1 MERIRN
7 SKTRH
12 TTAIIISLI
21 ITLVL
26 SAVAVII
33 AGSLIKHEK
42 QAIVAVATILIGLA
56 TACLAGGVALTFI
69 GKSYRSKVTLTAG
82 ILLLFFTLISALIA
96 CVLFFMKWWIALLIA
111 IIALPIP
118 LLAILLVY
126 RSNLQVVFENE
137 KSTYVDYKTRK
148 QQEQENPQ
156 EEEEELPEIKS
167 FK

>member
-7 SKTRH
+7 SKIRH
-12 TTAIIISLI
+12 TTAIIISLL

-26 SAVAVII
+26 SAVAVIA

-42 QAIVAVATILIGLA
+42 QVIVAVATILIGLA
-56 TACLAGGVALTFI
+56 TACLAEGIALTFI
-69 GKSYRSKVTLTAG
+69 GNSYRSKVTLTAG
-82 ILLLFFTLISALIA
+82 ILLLFFTLVSALIA
-96 CVLFFMKWWIALLIA
+96 CVLFFMKWWVALLIVILA
-111 IIALPIP
+111 FPIP

-137 KSTYVDYKTRK
+137 KSDYVDYKTRK
-148 QQEQENPQ
+148 QQEENSPK
-156 EEEEELPEIKS
+156 EEEELPEIKS